1 LELSSPGASGWSDS
15 KARETGWR
23 VISDEDGPRD
33 TKDDKINVPNYD
45 LALLLVS
52 TKVLSSWIQRR

>member
-1 LELSSPGASGWSDS
+1 VAGLIPRL
-15 KARETGWR
+15 RETGWR

-45 LALLLVS
+45 LALITCKYQGVVIVDF
-52 TKVLSSWIQRR
+52 KRR